1 LARHFQ
7 TAQQYVLNTLRAE
20 ILGGL
25 HPANTRLRQ
34 EEVAAR
40 LNVSTTPV
48 REAFRD
54 LRGEGL
60 VSIDPNKGV
69 VTRGLTAGDVDEIY
83 ELRMVLEPMLAQKA
97 CRHAS
102 AAQLD
107 AALACHR
114 TMSATASPQAW
125 AVLNETFHEHLVA
138 CEAQT
143 RLFSMVGALSSVAR
157 PYVALA
163 MHVQQDLMTS
173 NNDEHDTLLA
183 AYRARDERAVYAQ
196 TREHLENTR
205 AAVVRCV
212 GHWPGAGAATAVTA
226 ATVAAATAIA
236 APDVA

>member
-20 ILGGL
+20 ILSGR

-54 LRGEGL
+54 LRAEGL

-69 VTRGLTAGDVDEIY
+69 VTRGLTATDVDEIY
-83 ELRMVLEPMLAQKA
+83 ELRMVLEPMLAQRA
-97 CRHAS
+97 CRRAS

-107 AALACHR
+107 AAEACHR
-114 TMSATASPQAW
+114 TMLATDSPDAW
-125 AVLNETFHEHLVA
+125 SVLNETFHEHLVA
-138 CEAQT
+138 CEAHT
-143 RLFSMVGALSSVAR
+143 RLFAMVGALFSVAR

-163 MHVQQDLMTS
+163 MHVQQDIMAS
-173 NNDEHDTLLA
+173 NNHEHATLLA
-183 AYRARDERAVYAQ
+183 AYRARDEIEVYEQ
-196 TREHLENTR
+196 SREHLRNTL
-205 AAVVRCV
+205 AAVVQCV
-212 GHWPGAGAATAVTA
+212 NGREKAV
-226 ATVAAATAIA
+226 VAA
-236 APDVA
+236 VA